1 MEVETMSRN
10 RLFLLFLLSALAVPA
25 ACRRE
30 SDEPVEMSQATL
42 AFTDAATDDL
52 SLFEVDVTSV
62 VFHKYSGATVSVLTK
77 TSRVD
82 FTALTDFGEL
92 VVGVGLEA
100 GYYTGMTMTLD
111 FSNASV
117 YIVGETT
124 AATLFDGD
132 GNPLTGTMDVN
143 IDFNP
148 GDRPYVTAAKNHL
161 FMLDLSL
168 DQAISVNT
176 SLNQVTFVPIISAVV
191 DPTNPKPIIA
201 TGFLLSVDAGSSSF
215 LVEKRA
221 ADASVIGS
229 FQVIVDTATVYQLN
243 GLGYEGA
250 AGLTAL
256 GGMPADT
263 RVWVRG
269 AVDPDTVALRATV
282 VEAGAGTF
290 GSGED
295 WVEGLIVGRDN
306 GAGSDCTLSVL
317 GRSKDVSTGTRTLN
331 TSHMVTVSLANTKVL
346 RRGVATAEDT
356 DSLNVGQRILAF
368 GTLSGMTL
376 DCTGATSVTRMLRTS
391 VFGYALGTP
400 VNNTLTLNTM
410 RIGLRHISNF
420 DFTVGGSPEAL
431 PGTYTIDTTGLDT
444 TGIVGGSRIRAIG
457 RMNPVGIPTDD
468 DFRAVSVVNRNVD
481 ARLLLCGWVP
491 ATQTAI
497 SSATSTAITLDI
509 SAALWNVVDDGF
521 AGQVTLTASP
531 APEIQPKYAKGIYL
545 IFENGGVQ
553 VHYDFPTFAVSLNA
567 RISPTAQVARV
578 AALGSFNETTQVF
591 SASVISVVLK

>member
-1 MEVETMSRN
+1 MSRN
-10 RLFLLFLLSALAVPA
+10 RLFLLLLLLALAMPA
-25 ACRRE
+25 SCRRE

-148 GDRPYVTAAKNHL
+148 SDRPYVTAAKNHL

-215 LVEKRA
+215 VVEKRA

-229 FQVIVDTATVYQLN
+229 FRVIVDTATVYQLN

-256 GGMPADT
+256 EGMPVDT

-269 AVDPDTVALRATV
+269 SVDPDTVALRATV

-306 GAGSDCTLSVL
+306 VAGSDCTLTVL

-331 TSHMVTVSLANTKVL
+331 TSHAVTVSFANTKVL
-346 RRGVATAEDT
+346 RRGVATAQDT

-368 GTLSGMTL
+368 GTLSGLTL

-391 VFGYALGTP
+391 VFGYALGVP

-420 DFTVGGSPEAL
+420 NFSVGGSPEAL

-468 DFRAVSVVNRNVD
+468 DFRAVSVVNRNAD

-497 SSATSTAITLDI
+497 STATATALTLDI
-509 SAALWNVVDDGF
+509 SAAMWNVVDDGF
-521 AGQVTLTASP
+521 AGQVTLTVSP

-553 VHYDFPTFAVSLNA
+553 VHYDFTAFTVSLNA